1 MKTGSRSE
9 KVESGKSNLKAA
21 TLLTGLFLWGLILPA
36 SGQAAR
42 PLSGRHSRAGLPD
55 PAPVVPAPTIRGY
68 FAPDTTHTEPYP
80 AGGFA
85 ALREY
90 LEAHL
95 MAGPDTTGKRY
106 RTFVWN
112 IRLWVDETGKV
123 DSAAYVKHRDP
134 LHAEIIRLVRQVD
147 WVPGTDHQGKPVR
160 RQIDLNT
167 DAEPRVT
174 KKVLKKY
181 W

>member
-1 MKTGSRSE
+1 MKTT
-9 KVESGKSNLKAA
+9 

-42 PLSGRHSRAGLPD
+42 PLSERRFGAGLPG
-55 PAPVVPAPTIRGY
+55 PAPVVPTPGIPGY
-68 FAPDTTHTEPYP
+68 FAPDTTNTAPYP
-80 AGGFA
+80 VGGFA
-85 ALREY
+85 ALRKY

-95 MAGPDTTGKRY
+95 MAGQDTTGKKY

-134 LHAEIIRLVRQVD
+134 LHAEIIRLVRQTD

-174 KKVLKKY
+174 KKVLKK
-181 W
+181 